1 LTEKNTIIGVLGEHK
16 LLLPALLNAALAAN
30 DQVKY
35 LFTLLQ
41 LARNRADHPQGGF
54 SNMQQERLACG
65 LDDDELDT
73 VIEGSGAATDGHYRI
88 PHAEHIVSL
97 VMGNVKSMLEP
108 LEQAGN
114 TPGFEELLQRYQ
126 HFLLNGIR
134 ARQDTISGQTISR
147 MTSANRDAGDSLHLL
162 VMDLHKALNRL
173 QASIAAETID
183 GARVYEIRSADR
195 ALIRAF
201 MRGVNQTAPLKFDHP
216 GLGTTAT
223 HTNDR
228 LVIQNDIGTTDAHVL
243 VVHIVQDS
251 VAITYTDVHL
261 QRLLFFES
269 LFERYHVRWDDTLS
283 RKDNSL
289 ADGVYH
295 LSVGHYQARNR
306 AELEEY
312 LAFLGSRLVF
322 LIDWN
327 RARKRLRNFLSKDRV
342 LQLLKWAADENHGHM
357 GFLKCGG
364 ELIIYDALEFVVKG
378 PHRFGQR
385 LDDMLGGDE
394 AMQYIKFVVR
404 ACSEGLRQGR
414 LDGLIRDEVKAEL
427 LNYFR
432 SAQQSLLDIASEH
445 ATLIVEL
452 ASGLRDAL
460 LKSGSPDAPAQFQR
474 YAVRA
479 KEWEHR
485 ADALVTA
492 AREAVQVGDTG
503 AFFRDLV
510 EAADDVA
517 DDLEEAAF
525 HFTLLPA
532 GALEEHVRQPLLGLA
547 ALLMQGAQE
556 YLKALET
563 TRFVH
568 RSAPREDVQDFLE
581 AIHRIRSV
589 EQRTDEAQRGVKRAL
604 LQDHQGDKALY
615 VYVEAIKNLE
625 QSADGLMHA
634 GLLLRDYV
642 MGEVMAK

>member
-1 LTEKNTIIGVLGEHK
+1 MTEKNTIIGVLGEHK

-41 LARNRADHPQGGF
+41 FARSRADHPHAGF
-54 SNMQQERLACG
+54 SNMQQERVACG

-73 VIEGSGAATDGHYRI
+73 VIEGSRSANDGQYRI
-88 PHAEHIVSL
+88 PRAEHIVSL

-108 LEQAGN
+108 LEQAGK
-114 TPGFEELLQRYQ
+114 TSEFEELLRRYQ
-126 HFLLNGIR
+126 HFLLDGIR
-134 ARQDTISGQTISR
+134 ARQDAIAGQAISL
-147 MTSANRDAGDSLHLL
+147 MTSVNRDAGDSLHLL
-162 VMDLHKALNRL
+162 VMDLHKALTRL
-173 QASIAAETID
+173 QASIAAETLD
-183 GARVYEIRSADR
+183 GARVYEIKAADR
-195 ALIRAF
+195 SLIKAF

-223 HTNDR
+223 HTDDR

-243 VVHIVQDS
+243 VVH
-251 VAITYTDVHL
+251 VAQEAATITYTDVHL

-269 LFERYHVRWDDTLS
+269 LFERYHVRWEDTLS

-295 LSVGHYQARNR
+295 LSVGRYQARNR

-342 LQLLKWAADENHGHM
+342 LQLLKWAADENYGHM
-357 GFLKCGG
+357 AFLKCGG
-364 ELIIYDALEFVVKG
+364 ELILYEALDFVVKG

-385 LDDMLGGDE
+385 LDEMLGGDE
-394 AMQYIKFVVR
+394 AMQYLKFVIRV
-404 ACSEGLRQGR
+404 CSEGLRQGR
-414 LDGLIRDEVKAEL
+414 LDALIRDEVKAEL

-432 SAQQSLLDIASEH
+432 SAQQSLLEIASEH
-445 ATLIVEL
+445 AALIVEL

-460 LKSGSPDAPAQFQR
+460 LKSGAPDALEQFER
-474 YAVRA
+474 NAGRA
-479 KEWEHR
+479 KEWER
-485 ADALVTA
+485 KADELVVA

-532 GALEEHVRQPLLGLA
+532 GAWEERVRQPLLGLA

-581 AIHRIRSV
+581 AIHRITSV
-589 EQRTDEAQRGVKRAL
+589 EHRTDDAQRGVKRAL
-604 LQDHQGDKALY
+604 LQDHVGDKALY
-615 VYVEAIKNLE
+615 VYVEAVKNLE

-634 GLLLRDYV
+634 GLMLRDYV